1 MIDVSQAVTCEHP
14 FCLDFLMRDC
24 RAINRFF
31 KKSWGLP
38 ETPSVEELFNR
49 VTQFG
54 FGKPD
59 TESDSN
65 PDSPT
70 DLVRFSEELEA
81 AKLELQRRNNLHR
94 NQFNSNFGLG
104 TDHDYL
110 GRFSRVPCSRLKV
123 LSRWRRRPGRPG

>member
-1 MIDVSQAVTCEHP
+1 
-14 FCLDFLMRDC
+14 
-24 RAINRFF
+24 
-31 KKSWGLP
+31 
-38 ETPSVEELFNR
+38 

-59 TESDSN
+59 AESDSN

-110 GRFSRVPCSRLKV
+110 GRFLRVLCSF
-123 LSRWRRRPGRPG
+123 G